1 MNKELTETI
10 FILDRSGSMGGL
22 ETDTIGGYNS
32 FLKRQQKDPGIS
44 YITTVLFDD
53 QYELLHNCIPVQEV
67 PELTEKE
74 YFTRGTTALLDAI
87 GRTISTVARRLEDQT
102 DQQKP
107 RKVIM
112 VITTDGYENSSQEY
126 NLHQVRTM
134 ITKQKDK
141 YNWEFIFLGADIA
154 AEDIADS
161 MGIARSS
168 AVQYSKSSD
177 GTLNMFNCMAEN
189 VSDLKTKGYL
199 KNDWKEDMQK

>member
-74 YFTRGTTALLDAI
+74 YYTRGTTALLDAI
-87 GRTISTVARRLEDQT
+87 GRTISTVARRLDDQSV
-102 DQQKP
+102 QQRP

-189 VSDLKTKGYL
+189 VIDLKTKGYL